1 MSDIDF
7 DELDRAVNNLMNQ
20 RNATN
25 AGENPSVVKTSDEPK
40 PADVVTPE
48 VKPAPAAESPTVRR
62 PTGRFM
68 DVVRPSSDMRAAQAA
83 RETPT
88 PQPTREAKTI
98 DPVMQQSNSP
108 AEPAPATT
116 TSTPAE
122 PASTPSSEVST
133 EVEVDPDSLALATM
147 PAEPIAEDLIMPEP
161 VESEEPPVSAMP
173 TAPVVDEIVLD
184 EIQPEPV
191 AAPEPIQSPF
201 LNNVTVNKRPLGS
214 MMAEEEPKET
224 EPEEEVTAGDIFV
237 PTDDEKEDD
246 SAKIMD
252 ARTRR
257 TVIEP
262 LTPIEPTE
270 NTEATLPDTETDP
283 REHLNQPDLDASF
296 GDISEADLP
305 VELFVDE
312 SELITDEDQPVEKEA
327 APVDEEPLSPGDIDA
342 QIMALESDDAA
353 ARQATIPSTGDIP
366 KQYAEHAAEGPELSA
381 VFDAASEAPEPL
393 QHAEKKKSGLAVVL
407 WILLLIIIGAG
418 GGVAVWYF
426 LLQ

>member
-7 DELDRAVNNLMNQ
+7 DELDRAVNDLMNR

-40 PADVVTPE
+40 PAEVVTPE
-48 VKPAPAAESPTVRR
+48 AKPAPAAESPTVRR

-83 RETPT
+83 REAPT
-88 PQPTREAKTI
+88 PQPIREAKTI
-98 DPVMQQSNSP
+98 DPVMQSSNSP
-108 AEPAPATT
+108 TEPSPATT
-116 TSTPAE
+116 TPAPTE
-122 PASTPSSEVST
+122 PASAPSFGVST

-147 PAEPIAEDLIMPEP
+147 PAEPIAEDLIIPEP
-161 VESEEPPVSAMP
+161 AEVEEPSVSAMP
-173 TAPVVDEIVLD
+173 TAPVVNEIVLD

-191 AAPEPIQSPF
+191 AVPEPIQSPF
-201 LNNVTVNKRPLGS
+201 LNNVTVSKRPLGS
-214 MMAEEEPKET
+214 MVAEEAPKET
-224 EPEEEVTAGDIFV
+224 EEEATAGDIFE
-237 PTDDEKEDD
+237 PTDDEKEED

-270 NTEATLPDTETDP
+270 NTEATLPDAETDP

-312 SELITDEDQPVEKEA
+312 PELITDEDQPVEKETE
-327 APVDEEPLSPGDIDA
+327 PVDEEPLTPGDIDA

-353 ARQATIPSTGDIP
+353 ARQATIPLAGDIP
-366 KQYAEHAAEGPELSA
+366 KQYAEHTIEGPEPSA

>member
-40 PADVVTPE
+40 PAEVVTPE
-48 VKPAPAAESPTVRR
+48 TKPAPAAESPTVRR

-83 RETPT
+83 RETPA

-98 DPVMQQSNSP
+98 DPVMQLSKPS

-122 PASTPSSEVST
+122 PVSTPSSEVPT

-224 EPEEEVTAGDIFV
+224 EPEEEVAAGDIFA
-237 PTDDEKEDD
+237 PTDDEKEEDGTE
-246 SAKIMD
+246 IMD

-270 NTEATLPDTETDP
+270 NTEAVLPDTETDP
-283 REHLNQPDLDASF
+283 RAHLNQPDIDATF

-312 SELITDEDQPVEKEA
+312 SELITDADDRPVDKEA
-327 APVDEEPLSPGDIDA
+327 RPEEPQTPGDIDA
-342 QIMALESDDAA
+342 QLMALESDDAA
-353 ARQATIPSTGDIP
+353 SRQATLPTVNDIP
-366 KQYAEHAAEGPELSA
+366 KQYTEQAAEDPEPSA
-381 VFDAASEAPEPL
+381 VFDVASESPEPL
-393 QHAEKKKSGLAVVL
+393 KHAEKKKSGLAVVL